1 VAQLEAEG
9 VEHESRHRRACRVPT
24 AVALVSEDGQAA
36 LRELHANLVFAP
48 RARTGFDEE
57 PARQRLDETE
67 VGLGLL
73 DDTGLW

>member
-1 VAQLEAEG
+1 VAELEAEG
-9 VEHESRHRRACRVPT
+9 VEHESRHWRARRT
-24 AVALVSEDGQAA
+24 APAVTVVSENRKAA
-36 LRELHANLVFAP
+36 LRQLHANLVLAP

-57 PARQRLDETE
+57 PTRQRLDEAE